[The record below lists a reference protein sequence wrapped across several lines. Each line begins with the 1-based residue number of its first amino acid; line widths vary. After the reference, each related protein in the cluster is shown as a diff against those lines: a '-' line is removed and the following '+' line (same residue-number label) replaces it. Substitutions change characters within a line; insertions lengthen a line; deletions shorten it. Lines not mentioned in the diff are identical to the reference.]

1 MIRAVLFDMDG
12 VLLDTETLGL
22 QAMTQIAQELGY
34 PIDRA
39 FYLTTLGVPNAE
51 CGHVYRNALGQDFPY
66 EVAMKRFQQYFH
78 DYNRTLSLPRKPGLM
93 ECLTGLR
100 RRGLR
105 IALAT
110 STIRSLVDEY
120 FAAMPDVAACFDGTV
135 CGGEVSHGKPA
146 PDIYLAAARSVGCE
160 MSECVGVE
168 DSVNGVRSVR
178 ASGAHCV
185 MIPDLLPCDA
195 RFTPYVDNC
204 LTSLTELCPLIDRLN
219 AGNCSK
225 ETRSDSGFPE

>member
-22 QAMTQIAQELGY
+22 QAMTKIAGELHH

-51 CGHVYRNALGQDFPY
+51 CGHVYRSALGQDFPY
-66 EVAMKRFQQYFH
+66 ETAMERFRQYFY
-78 DYNRTLSLPRKPGLM
+78 DYNRANSLPRKPGLM

-100 RRGLR
+100 KRDMRV
-105 IALAT
+105 ALAT
-110 STIRSLVDEY
+110 STVRPLVEEY
-120 FAAMPDVAACFDGTV
+120 FAAMPDVAACFDGV
-135 CGGEVSHGKPA
+135 ICGGEVSRGKPA

-160 MSECVGVE
+160 ITECVGVE
-168 DSVNGVRSVR
+168 DSFSGVRSVR
-178 ASGAHCV
+178 ASGARCV
-185 MIPDLLPCDA
+185 MIPDLLPYDA
-195 RFTPYVDNC
+195 RFTPYVDDC

-219 AGNCSK
+219 AAVG
-225 ETRSDSGFPE
+225 